1 MISENYII
9 ACLLKIMDKFCI
21 FCGEKPESKN
31 REHVIP
37 QWLIRMTGDPNR
49 TVYLGRKWTS
59 STLDKREFS
68 FSSFTFPACEKCNSD
83 FSYLEARAKPIMET
97 ILTRGPLDSHQWDI
111 FLDWLDKVRIGLW
124 LGMLYLNENHRAI
137 LPMFHIGKRIGSKDR
152 MVIVYEIEG
161 DGNDG
166 VGWAAT
172 ELPLFEYMPSCF
184 TLTVNNF
191 IFLNASYD
199 FLFAERFGFP
209 FPAKRIHREDGGF
222 WIEMTAGTERLHF
235 PLVSKRFKTGGTQL
249 FQPVIPYVHFRSECG
264 EVADYSELYKV
275 PYVKS
280 RCMDFKTGRG
290 LIYRRDCN
298 HLVEYPDAPVR
309 DWIPKQ
315 KFARG
320 EVQHQTSVLAG
331 EFLEDIYRNHPS
343 FDALSDNERE
353 RRETEIESAIRLH
366 KTIMDHF
373 INQKDMY
380 Y

>member
-1 MISENYII
+1 ME
-9 ACLLKIMDKFCI
+9 KFCI

-49 TVYLGRKWTS
+49 TVYLGRKWNS
-59 STLDKREFS
+59 PTLDKREFS
-68 FSSFTFPACEKCNSD
+68 FSSFTFPACEKCNTD
-83 FSYLEARAKPIMET
+83 FADLEARAKPVVET
-97 ILTRGPLDSHQWDI
+97 ILTRGSLDCYQWDT

-124 LGMLYLNENHRAI
+124 LGILYLNENHRAL

-152 MVIVYEIEG
+152 MVIVYEIEDDG
-161 DGNDG
+161 DKG

-172 ELPLFEYMPSCF
+172 ESPLFEYTPSCF

-191 IFLNASYD
+191 LFLNASYD
-199 FLFAERFGFP
+199 FLLAERFGFP

-222 WIEMTAGTERLHF
+222 WIEMTAGTGSLRF

-249 FQPVIPYVHFRSECG
+249 FQPMIPCVHFRSESR
-264 EVADYSELYKV
+264 EAADLSELYDV
-275 PYVKS
+275 PYVRS
-280 RCMDFKTGRG
+280 HCMDFEAGRG
-290 LIYRRDCN
+290 LVYRRDRN
-298 HLVEYPDAPVR
+298 RLVAYSDAPTR

-315 KFARG
+315 SFPRG
-320 EVQHQTSVLAG
+320 EVFHQTGVLAG
-331 EFLEDIYRNHPS
+331 EFLEELHRNHPS
-343 FDALSDNERE
+343 LESLSDDERKS
-353 RRETEIESAIRLH
+353 REAENESAIRLH
-366 KTIMDHF
+366 KTIMNHL